1 MRLLIILITIC
12 FSAFRAQA
20 DNKTLYQQL
29 DSVIAHRADYYVLKD
44 KELKDIKLSAAYI
57 TDGEEKLRLYEK
69 LVYGYTPF
77 IYDSAMVY
85 VQKGTHLARQTNNQ
99 VYYNKFQM
107 LKARL
112 YVLRGF
118 YLEAKECLEQL
129 NIPPSDTNQNYLY
142 NCAQCALYFN
152 LNAYCENSEFSEHY
166 KKLFNEYI
174 NKALC
179 YYPKRDAQY
188 YYLKGI
194 QLYYSKGSLH
204 DISTYLKKT
213 MSLSKPNSDMYG
225 MSAYILSKA
234 YRNNKQ
240 FELQERYLLL
250 SAMSNV
256 MTSTKESMSLQ
267 DLGLLLY
274 KNKDVDKAQEY
285 ISLSLKDANG
295 VNNRLRRVELYNN
308 FNFILSAYA
317 DKLELQAVWHK
328 SALAC
333 ITVLLGVVVFIMV
346 YVKRKNR
353 LLKQNEQKLNAL
365 TEQLY
370 NINSQQAK
378 DNKALTNSNTE
389 LTNSNTELTNS
400 NTELSKK
407 NTELTNSNTELTN
420 SNTELSKK
428 NTELTN
434 SNNELTNSNTE
445 LSKKNTELTNS
456 NTELT
461 NSNSELSKKNT
472 ELTNSNTELTNSNTE
487 LSKKNT
493 ELTNSNTELTNS
505 NTELSKTNTEL
516 TNSNTELTNS
526 NTELSKKNTELSK
539 TNTELTNSNT
549 ELTNSNTELSKTNT
563 KLSKTNTELSK
574 TNTELSKTNI
584 ELSETNIE
592 LTNSNTKLSKTNNE
606 LSKTNTELSKTNT
619 DLSNT
624 NTDLSNTNTELSNS
638 NAELANTIAK
648 RENMANAYI
657 NLCYQY
663 IERLDNLRKLVIRK
677 IKANQ
682 QQELLSMLSSSK
694 RTVEANQNF
703 FLQFD
708 KIFLSLYPSFI
719 TELNTLLVPEAQIQ
733 LQNEDELTPNLRVA
747 ALIRLG
753 ITESA
758 KIAGILS
765 YSPQTIYNYRSALK
779 NNAIDKNRFEEN
791 LQKLCLTPVR
801 DKK

>member
-20 DNKTLYQQL
+20 DNKSLYQQL
-29 DSVIAHRADYYVLKD
+29 DSVIAHRADYYVIKD

-69 LVYGYTPF
+69 LVHGYTPF

-118 YLEAKECLEQL
+118 YIEAKQCLEQL

-194 QLYYSKGSLH
+194 QLYYSNGSLH

-240 FELQERYLLL
+240 LELQERYLLL

-267 DLGLLLY
+267 DLALLLY

-328 SALAC
+328 SVLAC

-353 LLKQNEQKLNAL
+353 LLKQNEQKLKAL

-400 NTELSKK
+400 NTELSK
-407 NTELTNSNTELTN
+407 T
-420 SNTELSKK
+420 
-428 NTELTN
+428 
-434 SNNELTNSNTE
+434 
-445 LSKKNTELTNS
+445 
-456 NTELT
+456 
-461 NSNSELSKKNT
+461 
-472 ELTNSNTELTNSNTE
+472 NTELTNSNTE

-505 NTELSKTNTEL
+505 NTELSNKNTELTNSNTELSKTNTEL
-516 TNSNTELTNS
+516 TNSNTD
-526 NTELSKKNTELSK
+526 LSKKNTELSK

-791 LQKLCLTPVR
+791 LQKLCLVY
-801 DKK
+801 

>member
-29 DSVIAHRADYYVLKD
+29 DSVIAHRADYYVLKE

-57 TDGEEKLRLYEK
+57 TDAEEKLRLYEK
-69 LVYGYTPF
+69 LVHGYTPF

-118 YLEAKECLEQL
+118 YIEAKQCLEQL

-152 LNAYCENSEFSEHY
+152 LNAYCENSEFSDHY

-188 YYLKGI
+188 YYLKGV
-194 QLYYSKGSLH
+194 QLYYSNGSLH

-234 YRNNKQ
+234 YRKNKQ

-353 LLKQNEQKLNAL
+353 LLKQNEKKLKAL

-400 NTELSKK
+400 NTELSKT
-407 NTELTNSNTELTN
+407 NTELTNSNT
-420 SNTELSKK
+420 
-428 NTELTN
+428 
-434 SNNELTNSNTE
+434 
-445 LSKKNTELTNS
+445 
-456 NTELT
+456 
-461 NSNSELSKKNT
+461 ELSKKNT

-493 ELTNSNTELTNS
+493 ELTNSNTEL
-505 NTELSKTNTEL
+505 SKTNTEL
-516 TNSNTELTNS
+516 TNSNTD
-526 NTELSKKNTELSK
+526 LSKKNTELSK

-592 LTNSNTKLSKTNNE
+592 LTNSNTK

-733 LQNEDELTPNLRVA
+733 LQNEDELTPSLRVA

-791 LQKLCLTPVR
+791 LQKLCLVY
-801 DKK
+801 

>member
-1 MRLLIILITIC
+1 MRLLIIFITIC

-69 LVYGYTPF
+69 LVHGYAPF

-118 YLEAKECLEQL
+118 YVEAKQCLEQL

-188 YYLKGI
+188 YYLKGV
-194 QLYYSKGSLH
+194 QLYYSNGSLH

-234 YRNNKQ
+234 YRKNKQ

-250 SAMSNV
+250 SAMSDV

-353 LLKQNEQKLNAL
+353 LLKQNEKKLKAL

-378 DNKALTNSNTE
+378 DNKALTNSNTELTNSNTELSKTNTE

-434 SNNELTNSNTE
+434 SNTE
-445 LSKKNTELTNS
+445 LSKT
-456 NTELT
+456 
-461 NSNSELSKKNT
+461 NT

-493 ELTNSNTELTNS
+493 ELTNSNTEL
-505 NTELSKTNTEL
+505 
-516 TNSNTELTNS
+516 
-526 NTELSKKNTELSK
+526 SKK
-539 TNTELTNSNT
+539 NT

-791 LQKLCLTPVR
+791 LQKLCLVY
-801 DKK
+801 

>member
-69 LVYGYTPF
+69 LVHGYTPF

-118 YLEAKECLEQL
+118 YIEAKQCLEQL

-152 LNAYCENSEFSEHY
+152 LNAYCENSEFSDHY

-194 QLYYSKGSLH
+194 QLYYSNGSLH

-234 YRNNKQ
+234 YRKNKQ

-250 SAMSNV
+250 SAMSDV

-267 DLGLLLY
+267 DVALLLY
-274 KNKDVDKAQEY
+274 KNNDVDKAQEY

-295 VNNRLRRVELYNN
+295 VNNRLRRVDLYNN

-346 YVKRKNR
+346 YVKRKNQ
-353 LLKQNEQKLNAL
+353 LLKQNEQKLKAL

-389 LTNSNTELTNS
+389 LTNSNTEL
-400 NTELSKK
+400 SKK
-407 NTELTNSNTELTN
+407 
-420 SNTELSKK
+420 
-428 NTELTN
+428 
-434 SNNELTNSNTE
+434 
-445 LSKKNTELTNS
+445 
-456 NTELT
+456 
-461 NSNSELSKKNT
+461 
-472 ELTNSNTELTNSNTE
+472 
-487 LSKKNT
+487 
-493 ELTNSNTELTNS
+493 NTELTNS

-516 TNSNTELTNS
+516 TNSNTD
-526 NTELSKKNTELSK
+526 LSKK
-539 TNTELTNSNT
+539 
-549 ELTNSNTELSKTNT
+549 
-563 KLSKTNTELSK
+563 
-574 TNTELSKTNI
+574 
-584 ELSETNIE
+584 
-592 LTNSNTKLSKTNNE
+592 
-606 LSKTNTELSKTNT
+606 NTELSKTNT

-682 QQELLSMLSSSK
+682 QQELLSILSLSK

-733 LQNEDELTPNLRVA
+733 LQNEDELTPSLRVA

-791 LQKLCLTPVR
+791 LQKLCLVY
-801 DKK
+801 

>member
-1 MRLLIILITIC
+1 MRLLIIFITIC

-29 DSVIAHRADYYVLKD
+29 DSVIAHRADYYVLKN

-57 TDGEEKLRLYEK
+57 TDGEEKLRLYEQ
-69 LVYGYTPF
+69 LVHGYTPF

-85 VQKGTHLARQTNNQ
+85 VQKGTHLAQQTNNQ

-118 YLEAKECLEQL
+118 YIEAKQCLEQL

-188 YYLKGI
+188 YYLKGV
-194 QLYYSKGSLH
+194 QLYYSNGSLH

-234 YRNNKQ
+234 YRKNKQ

-250 SAMSNV
+250 SAMSDV

-267 DLGLLLY
+267 DVALLLY
-274 KNKDVDKAQEY
+274 KNNDVDKAQEY

-295 VNNRLRRVELYNN
+295 VNNRLRRVDLYNN

-346 YVKRKNR
+346 YVKRKNQ
-353 LLKQNEQKLNAL
+353 LLKQNEQKLKAL

-378 DNKALTNSNTE
+378 DNKALTNS
-389 LTNSNTELTNS
+389 
-400 NTELSKK
+400 
-407 NTELTNSNTELTN
+407 
-420 SNTELSKK
+420 
-428 NTELTN
+428 
-434 SNNELTNSNTE
+434 
-445 LSKKNTELTNS
+445 
-456 NTELT
+456 
-461 NSNSELSKKNT
+461 
-472 ELTNSNTELTNSNTE
+472 
-487 LSKKNT
+487 NT

-526 NTELSKKNTELSK
+526 NTELSKKNTEL
-539 TNTELTNSNT
+539 TNSNT
-549 ELTNSNTELSKTNT
+549 ELTNSNTELSKTNTKLSKTNT

-592 LTNSNTKLSKTNNE
+592 LTNSNTKLSKTNTE

-733 LQNEDELTPNLRVA
+733 LQNEDELTPSLRVA

-791 LQKLCLTPVR
+791 LQKLCLVY
-801 DKK
+801 

>member
-44 KELKDIKLSAAYI
+44 KELKDIKLSVAYI
-57 TDGEEKLRLYEK
+57 TDAEEKLRLYEK

-85 VQKGTHLARQTNNQ
+85 VQKGTHLAQQTNNQ

-118 YLEAKECLEQL
+118 YVEAKECLEKL

-188 YYLKGI
+188 YYLKGV
-194 QLYYSKGSLH
+194 QLYYSNGSLH
-204 DISTYLKKT
+204 DISTCFKKA

-234 YRNNKQ
+234 YSKNKQ
-240 FELQERYLLL
+240 MELQERYLLL
-250 SAMSNV
+250 SAISNV
-256 MTSTKESMSLQ
+256 MTPTKESMSLQ
-267 DLGLLLY
+267 DVALLLY

-353 LLKQNEQKLNAL
+353 LLKQNEKKLKAL

-400 NTELSKK
+400 NTELSKT
-407 NTELTNSNTELTN
+407 NTELTNSNT
-420 SNTELSKK
+420 
-428 NTELTN
+428 
-434 SNNELTNSNTE
+434 
-445 LSKKNTELTNS
+445 
-456 NTELT
+456 
-461 NSNSELSKKNT
+461 ELSKKNT

-526 NTELSKKNTELSK
+526 NTELSKKNTELTNSNTELTNSNTELSKKNTELSK

-549 ELTNSNTELSKTNT
+549 ELTNSNNELSKTNT

-606 LSKTNTELSKTNT
+606 LSKTNTELSNSNT

-624 NTDLSNTNTELSNS
+624 NTELSNTNTELSNS

-733 LQNEDELTPNLRVA
+733 LKDENEFTPPCA
-747 ALIRLG
+747 
-753 ITESA
+753 
-758 KIAGILS
+758 
-765 YSPQTIYNYRSALK
+765 
-779 NNAIDKNRFEEN
+779 
-791 LQKLCLTPVR
+791 
-801 DKK
+801 

>member
-1 MRLLIILITIC
+1 MRLLIIFITIC

-69 LVYGYTPF
+69 LVHGYTPF

-85 VQKGTHLARQTNNQ
+85 VQKGTYLARQTNNQ

-118 YLEAKECLEQL
+118 YIEAKQCLEQL

-188 YYLKGI
+188 YYLKGV
-194 QLYYSKGSLH
+194 QLYYSNGSLH

-234 YRNNKQ
+234 YRKNKQ

-250 SAMSNV
+250 SAMSDV

-267 DLGLLLY
+267 DVALLLY
-274 KNKDVDKAQEY
+274 KNNDVDKAQEY

-295 VNNRLRRVELYNN
+295 VNNRLRHVDLYNN

-346 YVKRKNR
+346 YVRRKNR
-353 LLKQNEQKLNAL
+353 LLKQNEKKLKAL

-378 DNKALTNSNTE
+378 DNKALTNSNTELTNSNTELSKTNTE

-434 SNNELTNSNTE
+434 S
-445 LSKKNTELTNS
+445 
-456 NTELT
+456 
-461 NSNSELSKKNT
+461 
-472 ELTNSNTELTNSNTE
+472 
-487 LSKKNT
+487 
-493 ELTNSNTELTNS
+493 
-505 NTELSKTNTEL
+505 
-516 TNSNTELTNS
+516 
-526 NTELSKKNTELSK
+526 NTELSK

-663 IERLDNLRKLVIRK
+663 IERLENLRKLVIRK

-694 RTVEANQNF
+694 RTEEANQNF

-733 LQNEDELTPNLRVA
+733 LQNEDELTPSLRVA

-791 LQKLCLTPVR
+791 LQKLCLVY
-801 DKK
+801 

>member
-1 MRLLIILITIC
+1 MRLLIILIAIC

-20 DNKTLYQQL
+20 DNKSLYQQL
-29 DSVIAHRADYYVLKD
+29 DSVIAHRAEYYALKD
-44 KELKDIKLSAAYI
+44 KELQDMKLGATYI
-57 TDGEEKLRLYEK
+57 TDAEEKLRLYEN
-69 LVYGYTPF
+69 LVHGYTPF

-99 VYYNKFQM
+99 VYYNTFQM

-188 YYLKGI
+188 YYLKGV
-194 QLYYSKGSLH
+194 QLYYSNGSLH

-308 FNFILSAYA
+308 FILSAYD

-353 LLKQNEQKLNAL
+353 LLKQNEQKLKAL

-370 NINSQQAK
+370 CINSQQKK
-378 DNKALTNSNTE
+378 DNKALA
-389 LTNSNTELTNS
+389 
-400 NTELSKK
+400 
-407 NTELTNSNTELTN
+407 
-420 SNTELSKK
+420 
-428 NTELTN
+428 
-434 SNNELTNSNTE
+434 
-445 LSKKNTELTNS
+445 
-456 NTELT
+456 
-461 NSNSELSKKNT
+461 
-472 ELTNSNTELTNSNTE
+472 
-487 LSKKNT
+487 
-493 ELTNSNTELTNS
+493 
-505 NTELSKTNTEL
+505 
-516 TNSNTELTNS
+516 
-526 NTELSKKNTELSK
+526 
-539 TNTELTNSNT
+539 
-549 ELTNSNTELSKTNT
+549 
-563 KLSKTNTELSK
+563 
-574 TNTELSKTNI
+574 
-584 ELSETNIE
+584 
-592 LTNSNTKLSKTNNE
+592 
-606 LSKTNTELSKTNT
+606 
-619 DLSNT
+619 
-624 NTDLSNTNTELSNS
+624 NTNTEL
-638 NAELANTIAK
+638 ENTIAK

-694 RTVEANQNF
+694 RTEEANQNF

-733 LQNEDELTPNLRVA
+733 LKDENEFTPPCA
-747 ALIRLG
+747 
-753 ITESA
+753 
-758 KIAGILS
+758 
-765 YSPQTIYNYRSALK
+765 
-779 NNAIDKNRFEEN
+779 
-791 LQKLCLTPVR
+791 
-801 DKK
+801 

>member
-1 MRLLIILITIC
+1 MRLLIILIAIC

-20 DNKTLYQQL
+20 DNKSLYQQL
-29 DSVIAHRADYYVLKD
+29 DSVIAHRAEYYALKD
-44 KELKDIKLSAAYI
+44 KELQDMKLGATYI
-57 TDGEEKLRLYEK
+57 TDAEEKLRLYEK
-69 LVYGYTPF
+69 LVHGYTPF

-85 VQKGTHLARQTNNQ
+85 VQKGTHLAQQTNHSD
-99 VYYNKFQM
+99 YYNKFQM

-112 YVLRGF
+112 YVFRGF
-118 YLEAKECLEQL
+118 YIEAKQCLEQL
-129 NIPPSDTNQNYLY
+129 NIPPSDTHQNYLY
-142 NCAQCALYFN
+142 NCAQCALYFS
-152 LNAYCENSEFSEHY
+152 LNAYCGNSEFSEHY

-188 YYLKGI
+188 YYLKGV
-194 QLYYSKGSLH
+194 QLYYSNGSLH

-213 MSLSKPNSDMYG
+213 MSLSKPNSDVYG

-240 FELQERYLLL
+240 LELQERYLLL
-250 SAMSNV
+250 SAMSDV
-256 MTSTKESMSLQ
+256 MTSTNESMSLQ
-267 DLGLLLY
+267 DLALLLY
-274 KNKDVDKAQEY
+274 KNNDVDKAQEY
-285 ISLSLKDANG
+285 ISLSLKKDANMT
-295 VNNRLRRVELYNN
+295 NNRLRRVNLSNN
-308 FNFILSAYA
+308 FNVLLSAYT
-317 DKLELQAVWHK
+317 DKLEQQAVWHK

-353 LLKQNEQKLNAL
+353 LLKQHEQKLKAL

-370 NINSQQAK
+370 CINSQQKK
-378 DNKALTNSNTE
+378 DNKALA
-389 LTNSNTELTNS
+389 
-400 NTELSKK
+400 
-407 NTELTNSNTELTN
+407 
-420 SNTELSKK
+420 
-428 NTELTN
+428 
-434 SNNELTNSNTE
+434 
-445 LSKKNTELTNS
+445 
-456 NTELT
+456 
-461 NSNSELSKKNT
+461 
-472 ELTNSNTELTNSNTE
+472 
-487 LSKKNT
+487 
-493 ELTNSNTELTNS
+493 
-505 NTELSKTNTEL
+505 
-516 TNSNTELTNS
+516 
-526 NTELSKKNTELSK
+526 
-539 TNTELTNSNT
+539 
-549 ELTNSNTELSKTNT
+549 
-563 KLSKTNTELSK
+563 
-574 TNTELSKTNI
+574 
-584 ELSETNIE
+584 
-592 LTNSNTKLSKTNNE
+592 
-606 LSKTNTELSKTNT
+606 
-619 DLSNT
+619 
-624 NTDLSNTNTELSNS
+624 NTNTEL
-638 NAELANTIAK
+638 ENTIAK

-733 LQNEDELTPNLRVA
+733 LKDENEFTPPVRVA

-791 LQKLCLTPVR
+791 LQKLCLVY
-801 DKK
+801 

>member
-29 DSVIAHRADYYVLKD
+29 DSVIAHRADYYVLKE

-57 TDGEEKLRLYEK
+57 TDAEEKLRLYEK
-69 LVYGYTPF
+69 LVHGYTPF

-118 YLEAKECLEQL
+118 YIEAKQCFEQL
-129 NIPPSDTNQNYLY
+129 NIPSSDTNQNYLY

-194 QLYYSKGSLH
+194 QLYYSNGSLH

-234 YRNNKQ
+234 YRKNKQ

-353 LLKQNEQKLNAL
+353 LLKQNEQKLKAL

-378 DNKALTNSNTE
+378 DNKALTNSNTELTNSNTELSKTNTELTNSYTELSKKNTELTNSNTE

-407 NTELTNSNTELTN
+407 NTELTNSNTEL
-420 SNTELSKK
+420 
-428 NTELTN
+428 
-434 SNNELTNSNTE
+434 
-445 LSKKNTELTNS
+445 
-456 NTELT
+456 
-461 NSNSELSKKNT
+461 
-472 ELTNSNTELTNSNTE
+472 
-487 LSKKNT
+487 
-493 ELTNSNTELTNS
+493 
-505 NTELSKTNTEL
+505 SKTNTEL
-516 TNSNTELTNS
+516 TNSNTD
-526 NTELSKKNTELSK
+526 LSKKNTELSK

-549 ELTNSNTELSKTNT
+549 ELTNSNNELSKTNT

-606 LSKTNTELSKTNT
+606 LSKTNNELSKTNT

-663 IERLDNLRKLVIRK
+663 IERLENLRKLVIRK

-719 TELNTLLVPEAQIQ
+719 KELNTLLVPEAQIQ
-733 LQNEDELTPNLRVA
+733 LQNEDELTPSLRVA
-747 ALIRLG
+747 ASIRLG

-791 LQKLCLTPVR
+791 LQKLCLVY
-801 DKK
+801 

>member
-69 LVYGYTPF
+69 LVHGYTPF

-99 VYYNKFQM
+99 VYYNTFQM

-118 YLEAKECLEQL
+118 YIEAKQCLEQL

-142 NCAQCALYFN
+142 NCVQCALYFS
-152 LNAYCENSEFSEHY
+152 LNAYSGNSEFSEHY

-174 NKALC
+174 KKALC

-188 YYLKGI
+188 YSLKGI
-194 QLYYSKGSLH
+194 QLYYSNGSLH

-213 MSLSKPNSDMYG
+213 MSLSKPNSDVYG

-234 YRNNKQ
+234 YRKNKQ

-250 SAMSNV
+250 SAMSDM
-256 MTSTKESMSLQ
+256 MTSTNESFSLQ
-267 DLGLLLY
+267 DVALLLY
-274 KNKDVDKAQEY
+274 KNNDVDKAQEY
-285 ISLSLKDANG
+285 ISLSLKDAN
-295 VNNRLRRVELYNN
+295 VTNNRLRRVELYNN

-317 DKLELQAVWHK
+317 DQLELQAVWHK

-333 ITVLLGVVVFIMV
+333 ITVLLGVVVFFIV

-353 LLKQNEQKLNAL
+353 LLKQNEKKLKAL

-400 NTELSKK
+400 NTELSK
-407 NTELTNSNTELTN
+407 TNTELTN
-420 SNTELSKK
+420 SNTELSK
-428 NTELTN
+428 T
-434 SNNELTNSNTE
+434 
-445 LSKKNTELTNS
+445 NTELTNS
-456 NTELT
+456 NT
-461 NSNSELSKKNT
+461 ELSKKNT

-516 TNSNTELTNS
+516 SKTNTELTNSNTELTNSNTELSKKNTELTNSNTELTNS

-549 ELTNSNTELSKTNT
+549 ELTNSNNELSKTNT

-663 IERLDNLRKLVIRK
+663 IERLENLRKLVIRK

-708 KIFLSLYPSFI
+708 KIFLSLFPSFI

-733 LQNEDELTPNLRVA
+733 LKDENEFTPRASSGLDTF
-747 ALIRLG
+747 G
-753 ITESA
+753 H
-758 KIAGILS
+758 
-765 YSPQTIYNYRSALK
+765 Y
-779 NNAIDKNRFEEN
+779 
-791 LQKLCLTPVR
+791 
-801 DKK
+801 

>member
-1 MRLLIILITIC
+1 MRLLIIFITIC

-69 LVYGYTPF
+69 LVHGYTPF

-118 YLEAKECLEQL
+118 YIEAKECLEKL
-129 NIPPSDTNQNYLY
+129 NIPSSDTNQNYLY

-188 YYLKGI
+188 YYLKGV
-194 QLYYSKGSLH
+194 QLYYSNGSLH

-234 YRNNKQ
+234 YRKNKQ

-250 SAMSNV
+250 SAMSDV

-353 LLKQNEQKLNAL
+353 LLKQNEKKLKAL

-389 LTNSNTELTNS
+389 LTNSNTEL
-400 NTELSKK
+400 SKK
-407 NTELTNSNTELTN
+407 NTELTNSNTEL
-420 SNTELSKK
+420 SKK
-428 NTELTN
+428 
-434 SNNELTNSNTE
+434 
-445 LSKKNTELTNS
+445 
-456 NTELT
+456 
-461 NSNSELSKKNT
+461 
-472 ELTNSNTELTNSNTE
+472 NTELTNSNTE

-526 NTELSKKNTELSK
+526 NN
-539 TNTELTNSNT
+539 
-549 ELTNSNTELSKTNT
+549 ELSKTNT

-663 IERLDNLRKLVIRK
+663 IERLENLRKLVIRK

-791 LQKLCLTPVR
+791 LQKLCLVY
-801 DKK
+801 

>member
-1 MRLLIILITIC
+1 MRLLIIFITIC

-29 DSVIAHRADYYVLKD
+29 DSVIAHRADYYVLKE

-57 TDGEEKLRLYEK
+57 TDAEEKLRLYEK
-69 LVYGYTPF
+69 LVHGYTPF

-99 VYYNKFQM
+99 VYYNTFQM

-118 YLEAKECLEQL
+118 YIEAKECLEKL
-129 NIPPSDTNQNYLY
+129 NIPSSDTNQNYLY

-152 LNAYCENSEFSEHY
+152 LNAYCANSEFSEHY

-179 YYPKRDAQY
+179 YYPKRDAPY

-194 QLYYSKGSLH
+194 QLYYSNGSLH

-234 YRNNKQ
+234 YRKNKQ

-250 SAMSNV
+250 SAMSDV
-256 MTSTKESMSLQ
+256 MTSTNESLSLQ
-267 DLGLLLY
+267 DLALLLY
-274 KNKDVDKAQEY
+274 KNKDIDKAQEY
-285 ISLSLKDANG
+285 ISLSLKDAK
-295 VNNRLRRVELYNN
+295 VMNNRLRRVDLYNN
-308 FNFILSAYA
+308 FNVLLSAYA
-317 DKLELQAVWHK
+317 DKLEQQAVWHK
-328 SALAC
+328 SVLAC

-346 YVKRKNR
+346 YVRRKNR
-353 LLKQNEQKLNAL
+353 LLKQNGQKLKAL

-378 DNKALTNSNTE
+378 DNKALTNSNTELTNSNTELTNSNTELSKTNTELTNSNTELSKKNTE

-428 NTELTN
+428 NTEL
-434 SNNELTNSNTE
+434 
-445 LSKKNTELTNS
+445 
-456 NTELT
+456 
-461 NSNSELSKKNT
+461 
-472 ELTNSNTELTNSNTE
+472 
-487 LSKKNT
+487 
-493 ELTNSNTELTNS
+493 
-505 NTELSKTNTEL
+505 SKTNTEL

-526 NTELSKKNTELSK
+526 NN
-539 TNTELTNSNT
+539 
-549 ELTNSNTELSKTNT
+549 ELSKTNT

-592 LTNSNTKLSKTNNE
+592 LTNSNTKLSKTNN
-606 LSKTNTELSKTNT
+606 ELSKTNT

-733 LQNEDELTPNLRVA
+733 LQNEDELTPSLRVA

-791 LQKLCLTPVR
+791 LQKICLVY
-801 DKK
+801 

>member
-1 MRLLIILITIC
+1 MRLLIIFITIC

-69 LVYGYTPF
+69 LVHGYTPF

-85 VQKGTHLARQTNNQ
+85 VQKGTYLARKTNNQ

-118 YLEAKECLEQL
+118 YIEAKECLEKL
-129 NIPPSDTNQNYLY
+129 NIPSSDTRQNYLY

-188 YYLKGI
+188 YYLKGV
-194 QLYYSKGSLH
+194 QLYYSNGSLH

-234 YRNNKQ
+234 YRKNKQ

-250 SAMSNV
+250 SAMSDV

-353 LLKQNEQKLNAL
+353 LLKQNEQKLKAL
-365 TEQLY
+365 TERLY

-400 NTELSKK
+400 NTELSKT
-407 NTELTNSNTELTN
+407 NTELTNSNT
-420 SNTELSKK
+420 
-428 NTELTN
+428 
-434 SNNELTNSNTE
+434 
-445 LSKKNTELTNS
+445 
-456 NTELT
+456 
-461 NSNSELSKKNT
+461 ELSKKNT

-526 NTELSKKNTELSK
+526 NTELSKKNTELTNSNTELSKKNTELTNSNTELSKTNTELTNSNTDLSKKNTELSK

-549 ELTNSNTELSKTNT
+549 ELTNSNNELSKTNT

-606 LSKTNTELSKTNT
+606 LSKTNTELSNSNT

-624 NTDLSNTNTELSNS
+624 NIELSNTNTELSNS

-733 LQNEDELTPNLRVA
+733 LQNEDELTPSLRVA

-791 LQKLCLTPVR
+791 LQKLCLVY
-801 DKK
+801 

>member
-1 MRLLIILITIC
+1 MRLLIIFITIC

-29 DSVIAHRADYYVLKD
+29 DSVIAHRVDYYVLKN

-69 LVYGYTPF
+69 LVHGYTPF

-85 VQKGTHLARQTNNQ
+85 VQKGTHLAQQTNNQ

-118 YLEAKECLEQL
+118 YIEAKQCLEQL

-194 QLYYSKGSLH
+194 QLYYSNGSLH
-204 DISTYLKKT
+204 DISTYFKKT

-234 YRNNKQ
+234 YRKNKQ

-250 SAMSNV
+250 SAMSDV

-267 DLGLLLY
+267 DVALLLY
-274 KNKDVDKAQEY
+274 KNNDVDKAQEY

-295 VNNRLRRVELYNN
+295 VNNRLRRVDLYNN

-353 LLKQNEQKLNAL
+353 LLKQNEQKLKAL

-378 DNKALTNSNTE
+378 DNKALTNS
-389 LTNSNTELTNS
+389 
-400 NTELSKK
+400 
-407 NTELTNSNTELTN
+407 
-420 SNTELSKK
+420 
-428 NTELTN
+428 
-434 SNNELTNSNTE
+434 
-445 LSKKNTELTNS
+445 
-456 NTELT
+456 
-461 NSNSELSKKNT
+461 NT

-733 LQNEDELTPNLRVA
+733 LQNEDELTPSLRVA

-791 LQKLCLTPVR
+791 LQKLCLVY
-801 DKK
+801 

>member
-1 MRLLIILITIC
+1 MRLLIILIAIC

-69 LVYGYTPF
+69 LVHGYTPF

-118 YLEAKECLEQL
+118 YIEAKECLEKL
-129 NIPPSDTNQNYLY
+129 NIPSSDTNQNYLY

-188 YYLKGI
+188 YYLKGV
-194 QLYYSKGSLH
+194 QLYYSNGSLH

-234 YRNNKQ
+234 YRKNKQ
-240 FELQERYLLL
+240 LELQERYLLL

-353 LLKQNEQKLNAL
+353 LLKLNEKKLKAL

-400 NTELSKK
+400 NTELSKT
-407 NTELTNSNTELTN
+407 NTELTNSNT
-420 SNTELSKK
+420 
-428 NTELTN
+428 
-434 SNNELTNSNTE
+434 
-445 LSKKNTELTNS
+445 
-456 NTELT
+456 
-461 NSNSELSKKNT
+461 ELSKKNT

-526 NTELSKKNTELSK
+526 NTELSKKNTELTNSNTELSKKNTELTNSNTELSKTNTELTNSNTDLSKKNTELSK

-733 LQNEDELTPNLRVA
+733 LQDEDELTPSLRVA

-791 LQKLCLTPVR
+791 LQKLCLVY
-801 DKK
+801 

>member
-69 LVYGYTPF
+69 LVHGYTPF

-118 YLEAKECLEQL
+118 YIEAKQCLEQL

-152 LNAYCENSEFSEHY
+152 LNAYCENSEFSDHY

-188 YYLKGI
+188 YYLKGV
-194 QLYYSKGSLH
+194 QLYYSNGSLH
-204 DISTYLKKT
+204 DTSTYFKKT

-267 DLGLLLY
+267 DLALLLY

-353 LLKQNEQKLNAL
+353 LLKQNEQKLKAL

-428 NTELTN
+428 NTEL
-434 SNNELTNSNTE
+434 
-445 LSKKNTELTNS
+445 
-456 NTELT
+456 
-461 NSNSELSKKNT
+461 
-472 ELTNSNTELTNSNTE
+472 
-487 LSKKNT
+487 
-493 ELTNSNTELTNS
+493 
-505 NTELSKTNTEL
+505 SKTNTEL

-526 NTELSKKNTELSK
+526 NN
-539 TNTELTNSNT
+539 
-549 ELTNSNTELSKTNT
+549 ELSKTNT

-733 LQNEDELTPNLRVA
+733 LQNEDELTPSLRVA

-791 LQKLCLTPVR
+791 LQKLCLVY
-801 DKK
+801 

>member
-1 MRLLIILITIC
+1 MRLLIIFIAIC

-57 TDGEEKLRLYEK
+57 TDAEEKLRLYEK
-69 LVYGYTPF
+69 LVHGYTPF

-118 YLEAKECLEQL
+118 YIEAKQCLEQL

-188 YYLKGI
+188 YYLKGV
-194 QLYYSKGSLH
+194 QLYYSNGSLH

-234 YRNNKQ
+234 YRKNKQ

-353 LLKQNEQKLNAL
+353 LLKQNEKKLKAL

-378 DNKALTNSNTE
+378 DNKALTNSNTELTNSNTELSKTNTELTNSNTELSKKNTELTNSNTE

-407 NTELTNSNTELTN
+407 NTELTNSNTEL
-420 SNTELSKK
+420 
-428 NTELTN
+428 
-434 SNNELTNSNTE
+434 
-445 LSKKNTELTNS
+445 
-456 NTELT
+456 
-461 NSNSELSKKNT
+461 
-472 ELTNSNTELTNSNTE
+472 
-487 LSKKNT
+487 
-493 ELTNSNTELTNS
+493 
-505 NTELSKTNTEL
+505 SKTNTEL
-516 TNSNTELTNS
+516 TNSNTD
-526 NTELSKKNTELSK
+526 LSKKNTELSK

-549 ELTNSNTELSKTNT
+549 ELTNSNNELSKTNT

-606 LSKTNTELSKTNT
+606 LSKTNNELSKTNT

-663 IERLDNLRKLVIRK
+663 IERLENLRKLVIRK

-708 KIFLSLYPSFI
+708 KIFLSLFPSFI

-733 LQNEDELTPNLRVA
+733 LKDENEFTPPCA
-747 ALIRLG
+747 
-753 ITESA
+753 
-758 KIAGILS
+758 
-765 YSPQTIYNYRSALK
+765 
-779 NNAIDKNRFEEN
+779 
-791 LQKLCLTPVR
+791 
-801 DKK
+801 

>member
-69 LVYGYTPF
+69 LVHGYTPF
-77 IYDSAMVY
+77 VYDSAMVY

-118 YLEAKECLEQL
+118 YLEAKQCLEQL

-194 QLYYSKGSLH
+194 QLYYSNGSLH

-353 LLKQNEQKLNAL
+353 LLKQNEQKLKAL

-400 NTELSKK
+400 NTELSK
-407 NTELTNSNTELTN
+407 T
-420 SNTELSKK
+420 
-428 NTELTN
+428 
-434 SNNELTNSNTE
+434 
-445 LSKKNTELTNS
+445 
-456 NTELT
+456 
-461 NSNSELSKKNT
+461 
-472 ELTNSNTELTNSNTE
+472 NTELTNSNTE

-505 NTELSKTNTEL
+505 NTELSKKNTEL

-663 IERLDNLRKLVIRK
+663 IERLENLRKLVIRK

-708 KIFLSLYPSFI
+708 KIFLSLFPSFI

-733 LQNEDELTPNLRVA
+733 LKDENEFTPPVRVA

-791 LQKLCLTPVR
+791 LQKLCLVY
-801 DKK
+801 

>member
-69 LVYGYTPF
+69 LVHGYTPF

-118 YLEAKECLEQL
+118 YIEAKQCLEQL

-194 QLYYSKGSLH
+194 QLYYSNGSLH

-234 YRNNKQ
+234 YRKNKQ

-250 SAMSNV
+250 SAMSDV

-267 DLGLLLY
+267 DVALLLY
-274 KNKDVDKAQEY
+274 KNNDVDKAQEY

-295 VNNRLRRVELYNN
+295 VNNRLRRVDLYNN

-346 YVKRKNR
+346 YVRRKNR
-353 LLKQNEQKLNAL
+353 LLKQNEKKLKAL

-389 LTNSNTELTNS
+389 LTNSNTELTNSNTELTNSNTELSKTNTELTNS

-434 SNNELTNSNTE
+434 SNTD
-445 LSKKNTELTNS
+445 
-456 NTELT
+456 
-461 NSNSELSKKNT
+461 
-472 ELTNSNTELTNSNTE
+472 
-487 LSKKNT
+487 
-493 ELTNSNTELTNS
+493 
-505 NTELSKTNTEL
+505 
-516 TNSNTELTNS
+516 
-526 NTELSKKNTELSK
+526 LSKKNTELSK

-592 LTNSNTKLSKTNNE
+592 LTNSNTKLSKTNN
-606 LSKTNTELSKTNT
+606 ELSKTNT

-733 LQNEDELTPNLRVA
+733 LQNEDELTPSLRVA

-791 LQKLCLTPVR
+791 LQKLCLVY
-801 DKK
+801 

>member
-29 DSVIAHRADYYVLKD
+29 DSVIDHRADYYVLKD

-188 YYLKGI
+188 YYLKGV
-194 QLYYSKGSLH
+194 QLYYSNGSLH

-234 YRNNKQ
+234 YRKNKQ

-353 LLKQNEQKLNAL
+353 LLKQNEKKLKAL

-389 LTNSNTELTNS
+389 LTNSNTEI
-400 NTELSKK
+400 
-407 NTELTNSNTELTN
+407 
-420 SNTELSKK
+420 
-428 NTELTN
+428 
-434 SNNELTNSNTE
+434 
-445 LSKKNTELTNS
+445 
-456 NTELT
+456 
-461 NSNSELSKKNT
+461 
-472 ELTNSNTELTNSNTE
+472 
-487 LSKKNT
+487 
-493 ELTNSNTELTNS
+493 TNS

-516 TNSNTELTNS
+516 TNSNTEL
-526 NTELSKKNTELSK
+526 SK
-539 TNTELTNSNT
+539 T
-549 ELTNSNTELSKTNT
+549 
-563 KLSKTNTELSK
+563 
-574 TNTELSKTNI
+574 
-584 ELSETNIE
+584 
-592 LTNSNTKLSKTNNE
+592 NTKLSKTNNE

-733 LQNEDELTPNLRVA
+733 LQDEDELTPSLRVA

-765 YSPQTIYNYRSALK
+765 YSP
-779 NNAIDKNRFEEN
+779 
-791 LQKLCLTPVR
+791 
-801 DKK
+801 

>member
-1 MRLLIILITIC
+1 MRLLIILIAIC

-69 LVYGYTPF
+69 LVHGYTPF

-85 VQKGTHLARQTNNQ
+85 VQKGTHLAQQTNNQ
-99 VYYNKFQM
+99 VYYNTFQM

-118 YLEAKECLEQL
+118 YIEAKECLEKL
-129 NIPPSDTNQNYLY
+129 NIPSSDTHQNYLY

-188 YYLKGI
+188 YYLKGV
-194 QLYYSKGSLH
+194 QLYYSNGSLH
-204 DISTYLKKT
+204 DIITYLKKA

-234 YRNNKQ
+234 YRKNKQ

-353 LLKQNEQKLNAL
+353 LLKQNEQKLKAL

-378 DNKALTNSNTE
+378 DNKALTNSNTELTNSNTELSKTNTELTNSNTELSKKNTELTNSNTE

-407 NTELTNSNTELTN
+407 NTELTNSNTEL
-420 SNTELSKK
+420 
-428 NTELTN
+428 
-434 SNNELTNSNTE
+434 
-445 LSKKNTELTNS
+445 
-456 NTELT
+456 
-461 NSNSELSKKNT
+461 
-472 ELTNSNTELTNSNTE
+472 
-487 LSKKNT
+487 
-493 ELTNSNTELTNS
+493 
-505 NTELSKTNTEL
+505 SKTNTEL
-516 TNSNTELTNS
+516 TNSNTD
-526 NTELSKKNTELSK
+526 LSKKNTELSK

-549 ELTNSNTELSKTNT
+549 ELTNSNNELSKTNT
-563 KLSKTNTELSK
+563 KLSKTNTELSKTNTELSK

-592 LTNSNTKLSKTNNE
+592 LTNSNTKLSKTNN
-606 LSKTNTELSKTNT
+606 ELSKTNT

-663 IERLDNLRKLVIRK
+663 IERLENLRKLVIRK

-733 LQNEDELTPNLRVA
+733 LQNEDELTPSLRVA

-765 YSPQTIYNYRSALK
+765 YSPQTIYNYHSALK

-791 LQKLCLTPVR
+791 LQKLCLVY
-801 DKK
+801 

>member
-29 DSVIAHRADYYVLKD
+29 DSVIAHRADYYVLKE

-57 TDGEEKLRLYEK
+57 TDAEEKLRLYEK
-69 LVYGYTPF
+69 LVHGYTPF

-118 YLEAKECLEQL
+118 YIEAKQCLEQL

-194 QLYYSKGSLH
+194 QLYYSNGSLH

-234 YRNNKQ
+234 YRKNKQ

-295 VNNRLRRVELYNN
+295 VTAYDALSCIITLTLYC
-308 FNFILSAYA
+308 LPT
-317 DKLELQAVWHK
+317 L
-328 SALAC
+328 
-333 ITVLLGVVVFIMV
+333 
-346 YVKRKNR
+346 
-353 LLKQNEQKLNAL
+353 
-365 TEQLY
+365 
-370 NINSQQAK
+370 
-378 DNKALTNSNTE
+378 
-389 LTNSNTELTNS
+389 
-400 NTELSKK
+400 
-407 NTELTNSNTELTN
+407 
-420 SNTELSKK
+420 
-428 NTELTN
+428 
-434 SNNELTNSNTE
+434 
-445 LSKKNTELTNS
+445 
-456 NTELT
+456 
-461 NSNSELSKKNT
+461 
-472 ELTNSNTELTNSNTE
+472 
-487 LSKKNT
+487 
-493 ELTNSNTELTNS
+493 
-505 NTELSKTNTEL
+505 
-516 TNSNTELTNS
+516 
-526 NTELSKKNTELSK
+526 
-539 TNTELTNSNT
+539 
-549 ELTNSNTELSKTNT
+549 
-563 KLSKTNTELSK
+563 
-574 TNTELSKTNI
+574 
-584 ELSETNIE
+584 
-592 LTNSNTKLSKTNNE
+592 
-606 LSKTNTELSKTNT
+606 
-619 DLSNT
+619 
-624 NTDLSNTNTELSNS
+624 
-638 NAELANTIAK
+638 
-648 RENMANAYI
+648 I
-657 NLCYQY
+657 NLNCKPFG
-663 IERLDNLRKLVIRK
+663 INRRWLVSLCCW
-677 IKANQ
+677 AW
-682 QQELLSMLSSSK
+682 LSSLWFMLSGK
-694 RTVEANQNF
+694 T
-703 FLQFD
+703 D
-708 KIFLSLYPSFI
+708 
-719 TELNTLLVPEAQIQ
+719 
-733 LQNEDELTPNLRVA
+733 
-747 ALIRLG
+747 
-753 ITESA
+753 
-758 KIAGILS
+758 
-765 YSPQTIYNYRSALK
+765 
-779 NNAIDKNRFEEN
+779 
-791 LQKLCLTPVR
+791 C
-801 DKK
+801 

>member
-1 MRLLIILITIC
+1 MRLLIIFIAIC

-57 TDGEEKLRLYEK
+57 TDAEEKLRLYEK
-69 LVYGYTPF
+69 LVHGYTPF

-85 VQKGTHLARQTNNQ
+85 VQKGTHLAQQTNNQ

-118 YLEAKECLEQL
+118 YIEAKQCLEQL

-152 LNAYCENSEFSEHY
+152 LNAYCENSEFSDHY

-194 QLYYSKGSLH
+194 QLYYSNGSLH

-234 YRNNKQ
+234 YRKNKQ

-250 SAMSNV
+250 SAMSDV

-267 DLGLLLY
+267 DVALLLY
-274 KNKDVDKAQEY
+274 KNNDVDKAQEY

-295 VNNRLRRVELYNN
+295 VNNRLRRVDLYNN

-346 YVKRKNR
+346 YVKRKNQ
-353 LLKQNEQKLNAL
+353 LLKQNEQKLKAL

-400 NTELSKK
+400 NTELSKT
-407 NTELTNSNTELTN
+407 NTELTNSNT
-420 SNTELSKK
+420 
-428 NTELTN
+428 
-434 SNNELTNSNTE
+434 
-445 LSKKNTELTNS
+445 
-456 NTELT
+456 
-461 NSNSELSKKNT
+461 ELSKKNT

-493 ELTNSNTELTNS
+493 ELTNSNTVLTNS

-526 NTELSKKNTELSK
+526 NTELSKKNTELTNSNTELSKKNTELTNSNTELSKTNTELTNSNTDLSKKNTELSK

-733 LQNEDELTPNLRVA
+733 LQNEDELTPSLRVA

-791 LQKLCLTPVR
+791 LQKLCLVY
-801 DKK
+801 

>member
-1 MRLLIILITIC
+1 MRLLIILIAIC

-20 DNKTLYQQL
+20 DNKSLYQQL
-29 DSVIAHRADYYVLKD
+29 DSVIAHRAEYYALKD
-44 KELKDIKLSAAYI
+44 KELQDMKLGATYI
-57 TDGEEKLRLYEK
+57 TDAEEKLRLYEN
-69 LVYGYTPF
+69 LVHGHTPF

-85 VQKGTHLARQTNNQ
+85 VQKGTHLAQQTNNQ

-118 YLEAKECLEQL
+118 YLEAKQCLEKL
-129 NIPPSDTNQNYLY
+129 NIPSSDTNQNYLY
-142 NCAQCALYFN
+142 NCAQCALYFS
-152 LNAYCENSEFSEHY
+152 LNAYCGNSEFSEHY

-188 YYLKGI
+188 YYLKGV
-194 QLYYSKGSLH
+194 QLYYSNGSLH

-213 MSLSKPNSDMYG
+213 MSLSKPNSDVYG

-240 FELQERYLLL
+240 LELQERYLLL
-250 SAMSNV
+250 SAMSDV
-256 MTSTKESMSLQ
+256 MTSTNESMSLQ
-267 DLGLLLY
+267 DLALLLY
-274 KNKDVDKAQEY
+274 KNNDVDKAQEY
-285 ISLSLKDANG
+285 ISLSLKDANMT
-295 VNNRLRRVELYNN
+295 NNHLRRVNLFNN
-308 FNFILSAYA
+308 FNVLLSAYT
-317 DKLELQAVWHK
+317 DKLEQQAVWHK

-353 LLKQNEQKLNAL
+353 LLKQNEQKLKAL

-370 NINSQQAK
+370 CINSQQKK
-378 DNKALTNSNTE
+378 DNKALA
-389 LTNSNTELTNS
+389 
-400 NTELSKK
+400 
-407 NTELTNSNTELTN
+407 
-420 SNTELSKK
+420 
-428 NTELTN
+428 
-434 SNNELTNSNTE
+434 
-445 LSKKNTELTNS
+445 
-456 NTELT
+456 
-461 NSNSELSKKNT
+461 
-472 ELTNSNTELTNSNTE
+472 
-487 LSKKNT
+487 
-493 ELTNSNTELTNS
+493 
-505 NTELSKTNTEL
+505 
-516 TNSNTELTNS
+516 
-526 NTELSKKNTELSK
+526 
-539 TNTELTNSNT
+539 
-549 ELTNSNTELSKTNT
+549 
-563 KLSKTNTELSK
+563 
-574 TNTELSKTNI
+574 
-584 ELSETNIE
+584 
-592 LTNSNTKLSKTNNE
+592 
-606 LSKTNTELSKTNT
+606 
-619 DLSNT
+619 
-624 NTDLSNTNTELSNS
+624 NTNTEL
-638 NAELANTIAK
+638 ENTIAK

-733 LQNEDELTPNLRVA
+733 LKDENEFTPPVRVA

-791 LQKLCLTPVR
+791 LQKLCLVY
-801 DKK
+801 

>member
-1 MRLLIILITIC
+1 MRLLIIFITIC

-69 LVYGYTPF
+69 LVHGYTPF

-118 YLEAKECLEQL
+118 YIEAKECLEKL
-129 NIPPSDTNQNYLY
+129 NIPSSDTHQNYLY

-188 YYLKGI
+188 YYLKGV
-194 QLYYSKGSLH
+194 QLYYSNGSLH

-234 YRNNKQ
+234 YRKNKQ

-250 SAMSNV
+250 SAMSDV

-353 LLKQNEQKLNAL
+353 LLKQNEKKLKAL

-407 NTELTNSNTELTN
+407 NTEL
-420 SNTELSKK
+420 
-428 NTELTN
+428 
-434 SNNELTNSNTE
+434 
-445 LSKKNTELTNS
+445 
-456 NTELT
+456 
-461 NSNSELSKKNT
+461 
-472 ELTNSNTELTNSNTE
+472 
-487 LSKKNT
+487 
-493 ELTNSNTELTNS
+493 
-505 NTELSKTNTEL
+505 SKTNTEL

-526 NTELSKKNTELSK
+526 NN
-539 TNTELTNSNT
+539 
-549 ELTNSNTELSKTNT
+549 ELSKTNT

-663 IERLDNLRKLVIRK
+663 IERLENLRKLVIRK

-708 KIFLSLYPSFI
+708 KIFLSLFPSFI

-733 LQNEDELTPNLRVA
+733 LQDEDELTPSLRVA

-791 LQKLCLTPVR
+791 LQKLCLVY
-801 DKK
+801 

>member
-20 DNKTLYQQL
+20 DNKSLYQQL
-29 DSVIAHRADYYVLKD
+29 DSVIAHRAEYYALKD
-44 KELKDIKLSAAYI
+44 KELQDMKLGATYI
-57 TDGEEKLRLYEK
+57 TDAEEKLRLYEN
-69 LVYGYTPF
+69 LVHGYTPF

-85 VQKGTHLARQTNNQ
+85 VQKGTHLAQQTNHSD
-99 VYYNKFQM
+99 YYNKFQM

-112 YVLRGF
+112 YVFRGF
-118 YLEAKECLEQL
+118 YIEAKQCLEQL
-129 NIPPSDTNQNYLY
+129 NIPPSDTHQNYLY
-142 NCAQCALYFN
+142 NCAQCALYFS
-152 LNAYCENSEFSEHY
+152 LNAYCGNSEFSEHY

-188 YYLKGI
+188 YYLKGV
-194 QLYYSKGSLH
+194 QLYYSNGSLH

-213 MSLSKPNSDMYG
+213 MSLSKPNSDVYG

-240 FELQERYLLL
+240 LELQERYLLL
-250 SAMSNV
+250 SAMSDV
-256 MTSTKESMSLQ
+256 MTSTNESMSLQ
-267 DLGLLLY
+267 DLALLLY
-274 KNKDVDKAQEY
+274 KNNDVDKAQEY
-285 ISLSLKDANG
+285 ISLSLKDANMT
-295 VNNRLRRVELYNN
+295 NNRLRRVNLSNN
-308 FNFILSAYA
+308 FNVLLSAYT
-317 DKLELQAVWHK
+317 DKLEQQAVWHK
-328 SALAC
+328 SELAC

-353 LLKQNEQKLNAL
+353 LLKQNEQKLKAL

-370 NINSQQAK
+370 CINSQQKK
-378 DNKALTNSNTE
+378 DNKALA
-389 LTNSNTELTNS
+389 
-400 NTELSKK
+400 
-407 NTELTNSNTELTN
+407 
-420 SNTELSKK
+420 
-428 NTELTN
+428 
-434 SNNELTNSNTE
+434 
-445 LSKKNTELTNS
+445 
-456 NTELT
+456 
-461 NSNSELSKKNT
+461 
-472 ELTNSNTELTNSNTE
+472 
-487 LSKKNT
+487 
-493 ELTNSNTELTNS
+493 
-505 NTELSKTNTEL
+505 
-516 TNSNTELTNS
+516 
-526 NTELSKKNTELSK
+526 
-539 TNTELTNSNT
+539 
-549 ELTNSNTELSKTNT
+549 
-563 KLSKTNTELSK
+563 
-574 TNTELSKTNI
+574 
-584 ELSETNIE
+584 
-592 LTNSNTKLSKTNNE
+592 
-606 LSKTNTELSKTNT
+606 
-619 DLSNT
+619 
-624 NTDLSNTNTELSNS
+624 NTNTEL
-638 NAELANTIAK
+638 ENTIAK

-733 LQNEDELTPNLRVA
+733 LKDENEFTPPVRVA

-791 LQKLCLTPVR
+791 LQKLCLVY
-801 DKK
+801 

>member
-1 MRLLIILITIC
+1 MRLLIIFITIC

-69 LVYGYTPF
+69 LVYGYTPY

-85 VQKGTHLARQTNNQ
+85 VQKGTHLAQQTNNQ

-107 LKARL
+107 FKARL

-118 YLEAKECLEQL
+118 YIEAKECLEKL
-129 NIPPSDTNQNYLY
+129 NIPPSDTHQNYLY

-152 LNAYCENSEFSEHY
+152 LNAYCGNSEFSEHY

-188 YYLKGI
+188 YYLKGL
-194 QLYYSKGSLH
+194 QLYYSNGSLH

-234 YRNNKQ
+234 YRKNKQ

-250 SAMSNV
+250 SAMSDV

-267 DLGLLLY
+267 DVALLLY
-274 KNKDVDKAQEY
+274 KNNDVDKAQEY

-295 VNNRLRRVELYNN
+295 VNNRLRRVDLYNN

-346 YVKRKNR
+346 YVRRKNR
-353 LLKQNEQKLNAL
+353 LLKQNEKKLKAL

-400 NTELSKK
+400 NTELSKT
-407 NTELTNSNTELTN
+407 NTELTNSNT
-420 SNTELSKK
+420 
-428 NTELTN
+428 
-434 SNNELTNSNTE
+434 
-445 LSKKNTELTNS
+445 
-456 NTELT
+456 
-461 NSNSELSKKNT
+461 ELSKKNT

-526 NTELSKKNTELSK
+526 NTELSKKNTELTNSNTELSKKNTELTNSNTELSKTNTELTNSNTELSKKNTELSK

-549 ELTNSNTELSKTNT
+549 ELTNSNNELSKTNT

-592 LTNSNTKLSKTNNE
+592 LTNSNTKLSKTNTE
-606 LSKTNTELSKTNT
+606 LSKTNTELSNSNT

-624 NTDLSNTNTELSNS
+624 NTELSNTNTELSNS

-733 LQNEDELTPNLRVA
+733 LQDENELTPSLRVA

-791 LQKLCLTPVR
+791 LQKLCLVY
-801 DKK
+801 

>member
-1 MRLLIILITIC
+1 MRLLIILIAIC
-12 FSAFRAQA
+12 FSPFRAQA

-29 DSVIAHRADYYVLKD
+29 DSVIAHRADYYALKD
-44 KELKDIKLSAAYI
+44 KKLKDIKLSTTYI
-57 TDGEEKLRLYEK
+57 TDAKEKLRLYEQ
-69 LVYGYTPF
+69 LVHGYTPF

-85 VQKGTHLARQTNNQ
+85 VQKGTQLAQQTNNP

-112 YVLRGF
+112 YVFRGF
-118 YLEAKECLEQL
+118 YIEAKECLEKI
-129 NIPPSDTNQNYLY
+129 NIPPSDTLQNYLY
-142 NCAQCALYFN
+142 NSAQCALYYS
-152 LNAYCENSEFSEHY
+152 LNAFCENTEFSAHY

-174 NKALC
+174 NKALS
-179 YYPKRDAQY
+179 YYPKQDAQY
-188 YYLKGI
+188 YYLKGV
-194 QLYYSKGSLH
+194 QLYYSNGSLH
-204 DISTYLKKT
+204 DISTYLKKS
-213 MSLSKPNSDMYG
+213 MSLSKPNSDLYG
-225 MSAYILSKA
+225 ISAYILSKA
-234 YRNNKQ
+234 YGKNKQ
-240 FELQERYLLL
+240 LELQERYLLL
-250 SAMSNV
+250 SAISNV
-256 MTSTKESMSLQ
+256 KTSTNESLSLQ
-267 DLGLLLY
+267 DVALLLY
-274 KNKDVDKAQEY
+274 KNNDIDKAQEY
-285 ISLSLKDANG
+285 ISLSLKGAN
-295 VNNRLRRVELYNN
+295 VTNNRLRRVDLYNN

-317 DKLELQAVWHK
+317 SKLELQAVWHK
-328 SALAC
+328 LVLVC
-333 ITVLLGVVVFIMV
+333 IMVLLGVVVSIMV

-353 LLKQNEQKLNAL
+353 LLKQNEQKLKAL

-389 LTNSNTELTNS
+389 LTNSNTELSKT

-420 SNTELSKK
+420 SNTELSKE

-434 SNNELTNSNTE
+434 S
-445 LSKKNTELTNS
+445 
-456 NTELT
+456 
-461 NSNSELSKKNT
+461 
-472 ELTNSNTELTNSNTE
+472 
-487 LSKKNT
+487 
-493 ELTNSNTELTNS
+493 
-505 NTELSKTNTEL
+505 
-516 TNSNTELTNS
+516 
-526 NTELSKKNTELSK
+526 
-539 TNTELTNSNT
+539 
-549 ELTNSNTELSKTNT
+549 
-563 KLSKTNTELSK
+563 
-574 TNTELSKTNI
+574 
-584 ELSETNIE
+584 
-592 LTNSNTKLSKTNNE
+592 
-606 LSKTNTELSKTNT
+606 
-619 DLSNT
+619 

-694 RTVEANQNF
+694 HSVEANQNF

-708 KIFLSLYPSFI
+708 KIFLSLYPSFVK
-719 TELNTLLVPEAQIQ
+719 ELNTLLVPEAQIQ
-733 LQNEDELTPNLRVA
+733 LKDENELTPSLRVA

-791 LQKLCLTPVR
+791 LQKICLVY
-801 DKK
+801 

>member
-1 MRLLIILITIC
+1 MRLLIILITIW

-57 TDGEEKLRLYEK
+57 TDGEEKLRLYEQ
-69 LVYGYTPF
+69 LVHGYTPF

-85 VQKGTHLARQTNNQ
+85 VQKGTHLAQQTKHSD
-99 VYYNKFQM
+99 YYNRFQM

-118 YLEAKECLEQL
+118 YIEAKQCLEQL

-194 QLYYSKGSLH
+194 QLYYSNGSLH

-234 YRNNKQ
+234 YRKNKQ

-250 SAMSNV
+250 SAMSDV

-267 DLGLLLY
+267 DVALLLY
-274 KNKDVDKAQEY
+274 KNNDVDKAQEY

-295 VNNRLRRVELYNN
+295 VNNRLRRVDLYNN

-346 YVKRKNR
+346 YVRRKNR
-353 LLKQNEQKLNAL
+353 LLKQNEQKLKAL

-389 LTNSNTELTNS
+389 LTNSNTEPTNS
-400 NTELSKK
+400 NTELSK
-407 NTELTNSNTELTN
+407 TNTELTN

-428 NTELTN
+428 
-434 SNNELTNSNTE
+434 
-445 LSKKNTELTNS
+445 
-456 NTELT
+456 
-461 NSNSELSKKNT
+461 
-472 ELTNSNTELTNSNTE
+472 
-487 LSKKNT
+487 
-493 ELTNSNTELTNS
+493 
-505 NTELSKTNTEL
+505 NTEL

-549 ELTNSNTELSKTNT
+549 ELTNSNNELSKTNT

-606 LSKTNTELSKTNT
+606 LSKTNTELSNSNT

-624 NTDLSNTNTELSNS
+624 NIELSNTNTELSNS

-733 LQNEDELTPNLRVA
+733 LQNEDELTPSLRVA

-791 LQKLCLTPVR
+791 LQKLCLVY
-801 DKK
+801 

>member
-1 MRLLIILITIC
+1 MRLLIIFITIC

-69 LVYGYTPF
+69 LVHGYAPF

-118 YLEAKECLEQL
+118 YIEAKQCLEQL

-194 QLYYSKGSLH
+194 QLYYSNGSLH

-234 YRNNKQ
+234 YRKNKQ

-250 SAMSNV
+250 SAMSDV

-267 DLGLLLY
+267 DVALLLY
-274 KNKDVDKAQEY
+274 KNNDVDKAQEY

-295 VNNRLRRVELYNN
+295 VNNRLRRVDLYNN

-346 YVKRKNR
+346 YVRRKNR
-353 LLKQNEQKLNAL
+353 LLKQNEKKLKAL

-400 NTELSKK
+400 NTELSKT
-407 NTELTNSNTELTN
+407 NTELTNSNT
-420 SNTELSKK
+420 
-428 NTELTN
+428 
-434 SNNELTNSNTE
+434 
-445 LSKKNTELTNS
+445 
-456 NTELT
+456 
-461 NSNSELSKKNT
+461 ELSKKNT

-493 ELTNSNTELTNS
+493 ELTNSNTD
-505 NTELSKTNTEL
+505 
-516 TNSNTELTNS
+516 
-526 NTELSKKNTELSK
+526 LSKKNTELSK

-592 LTNSNTKLSKTNNE
+592 LTNSNTK

-733 LQNEDELTPNLRVA
+733 LQDEDELTPSLRVA

-791 LQKLCLTPVR
+791 LQKLCLVY
-801 DKK
+801 